1 MSPGRVIEHTDQDS
15 HLQTLAR
22 GFDALLVT
30 VQILSCKEQE
40 LQRRLKYSH
49 EEYLKLANRLPGGP
63 SEDENAVANK
73 IVHGDAASPEGP
85 QTIQD
90 MVHTLQQ
97 SGKVD
102 DRALEAIKQGW
113 ESFEW
118 VLQQEDSDS
127 GLRVRSNPCLI
138 AASARRSSAL
148 EKDFTTSGVQGTLRC
163 PFAKPNEKPV
173 SITGTSNPS
182 KGPNGDVCGND
193 EALDPIKL
201 ERSQDK
207 VSSPTASARSSAAR
221 CPIRYLDQHSP
232 EEVAQYFEN
241 HKHEIP
247 RSHAVCIRRY
257 QRDSQSIRQLD
268 AKYGSLVNMIQGLG
282 VKHQVFLPGQ
292 SRTSGQGSSSASA
305 ERVERWAEDV
315 SSKSGRPPTLT
326 PVEEESRA
334 DDDDDRTGRFERPL
348 REVRV
353 GESPSRPWGIPV
365 PLSHPTPPSA
375 IQSPSATVPEPSDK
389 GFGSKG
395 QVESTLANPSF
406 ASAAPNGTPGRP
418 AGRCPFH
425 IPKQDAAAPS
435 EGASRLQEPTLNE
448 KTAAPEDPATGP
460 HTVTP
465 DMMRSTSPAP
475 AQMVFNGPVFFG
487 YSAEQTIALMQQ
499 LGNPGGS
506 K

>member
-1 MSPGRVIEHTDQDS
+1 MSPGRVIEHADQDR
-15 HLQTLAR
+15 HLETLAR

-49 EEYLKLANRLPGGP
+49 EEYLKLAHRLPGGP
-63 SEDENAVANK
+63 GEDENSVADK
-73 IVHGDAASPEGP
+73 IVNGDSASPEGP

-90 MVHTLQQ
+90 MVRTLQQ
-97 SGKVD
+97 SGDVD
-102 DRALEAIKQGW
+102 DRALEAIQQGW

-118 VLQQEDSDS
+118 VLQQEENDS

-138 AASARRSSAL
+138 AASARRPSTL
-148 EKDFTTSGVQGTLRC
+148 EKDFTTNGVQGTLRC

-173 SITGTSNPS
+173 SINGTSNPS
-182 KGPNGDVCGND
+182 KGANGDMCGND

-207 VSSPTASARSSAAR
+207 VSSPTTSRSSAAR

-232 EEVAQYFEN
+232 EEIAQYFEN

-326 PVEEESRA
+326 PVEEESRTEN
-334 DDDDDRTGRFERPL
+334 DDDRTGRFERPL

-389 GFGSKG
+389 GSSSKG

-406 ASAAPNGTPGRP
+406 TSPAPNETPARP

-425 IPKQDAAAPS
+425 IPKQNAAAPT
-435 EGASRLQEPTLNE
+435 EDASRPQESIPNE

-465 DMMRSTSPAP
+465 DMMRSSSPP

-499 LGNPGGS
+499 LGNYNGP